1 MLETEAVKLFKC
13 LADPSRLRIIKS
25 LLQGDMYVEL
35 LAERLSLTSATV
47 SFHMKKLEDAGVVRS
62 RKEQYYTVYALN
74 KDLLKHSL
82 ESIIDDGAGEDAQQR
97 AREEAY
103 RQKVIDTF
111 FEYGVLKAIP
121 AQRKKRRICLEKI
134 ADAFEKDRIYEE
146 KEVNEIILRY
156 HADYCTIRR
165 EMICEGLMHREN
177 MRYRRV

>member
-1 MLETEAVKLFKC
+1 MGIFK
-13 LADPSRLRIIKS
+13 I
-25 LLQGDMYVEL
+25 
-35 LAERLSLTSATV
+35 LAET
-47 SFHMKKLEDAGVVRS
+47 
-62 RKEQYYTVYALN
+62 
-74 KDLLKHSL
+74 
-82 ESIIDDGAGEDAQQR
+82 AGEKLAKDKEQR

-111 FEYGVLKAIP
+111 FGYGVLKAIP

-134 ADAFEKDRIYEE
+134 ADAFEKDKIYEE